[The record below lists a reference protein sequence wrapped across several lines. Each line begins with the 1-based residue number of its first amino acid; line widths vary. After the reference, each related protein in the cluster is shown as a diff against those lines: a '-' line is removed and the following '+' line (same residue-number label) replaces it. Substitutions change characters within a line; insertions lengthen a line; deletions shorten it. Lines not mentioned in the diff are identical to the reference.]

1 MRPALILLFA
11 WTGLAAQAQTLYR
24 CEVGGKLEFRQ
35 SPCPEGG
42 KPLKVHAPAVG
53 TVAPRLPASGAPA
66 AAASAAPT
74 EPEAPALGA
83 IGPDRRL
90 PPEWMAACLD
100 WYRPLLR
107 DPDSAK
113 AREPSRERGVLSL
126 TLQARNARGGL
137 EEKPARCEFKSDRLD
152 AGWTRIHAERLG
164 WNVKGEACPLRE
176 RPVAPRPGQALPAQ
190 APQLVL
196 DDRGIERC
204 KS

>member
-1 MRPALILLFA
+1 MRAALLLLA
-11 WTGLAAQAQTLYR
+11 LCGLNLQAQTLYR

-42 KPLKVHAPAVG
+42 KPLRVHAPPVG
-53 TVAPRLPASGAPA
+53 TVTPRAPSASAPS
-66 AAASAAPT
+66 AASTPAPD
-74 EPEAPALGA
+74 ADASALGA

-90 PPEWMAACLD
+90 PPEWLTACLD

-204 KS
+204 RP